1 MIRPATPADTDALV
15 VLANGTGVFQPYEI
29 VALREVLD
37 DYHAANESEG
47 HVARV
52 LLDAGSIVGFAYY
65 APVAMTDQTWELW
78 WIAVDASRQGRGLG
92 TILID
97 AVESDLRDRR
107 GRLLL
112 IDTSSLPNYEPTRR
126 FYLKSGYAQTAQIP
140 DFYRDGDDKVLF
152 RKKL

>member
-15 VLANGTGVFQPYEI
+15 ALANGTGVFQPHEI

-47 HVARV
+47 HVASV
-52 LLDAGSIVGFAYY
+52 LRDADGIAGFAYY
-65 APVAMTDQTWELW
+65 APVAMTDRTWELW
-78 WIAVDASRQGRGLG
+78 WIAVDAVRQGRGLG
-92 TILID
+92 SKLLE
-97 AVESDLRDRR
+97 AVEADLRNRR

-126 FYLKSGYAQTAQIP
+126 FYLKSGYSRAAQIP

-152 RKKL
+152 WKKL